1 MLSVIMS
8 RGPNFITRHFRQDAS
23 LVGTM
28 LAFGLSTL
36 VVVVAVTIPMDL
48 STDSLFALAVV
59 MGPTLALPG
68 LIVFAVRLVRRG
80 SHRGRCD
87 ECRAAGAVEVRYLQ
101 VTGLLV
107 LAVLKEARFE
117 ACSEC
122 SARAFSATSA
132 HTALFGWWSVLT
144 PLVVPWVLLNNLA
157 FFLKQRIF
165 RGRGRTAALEE
176 HRDYAKN
183 LLRTKE
189 FEVVVEVISDTTGCD
204 AQVVAE
210 WLRTL

>member
-1 MLSVIMS
+1 MS
-8 RGPNFITRHFRQDAS
+8 RGPSFITRYFRQDAS
-23 LVGTM
+23 LIGTM

-36 VVVVAVTIPMDL
+36 VIVIAATVPMDL
-48 STDSLFALAVV
+48 SKDALFALAVV
-59 MGPTLALPG
+59 MGPAVALPG
-68 LIVFAVRLVRRG
+68 LVVFLARLVRRR

-87 ECRAAGAVEVRYLQ
+87 ECRAPGALEVRYLQ

-107 LAVLKEARFE
+107 LAVVKEARFE

-122 SARAFSATSA
+122 SARACSATSA

-157 FFLKQRIF
+157 FFLKQRIA
-165 RGRGRTAALEE
+165 RGAAHTAALEE

-183 LLRTKE
+183 LLRTKD
-189 FEVVVEVISDTTGCD
+189 FDVVVEVISEVTRCD
-204 AQVVAE
+204 PAVVAK

>member
-1 MLSVIMS
+1 MT

-36 VVVVAVTIPMDL
+36 VVVIAVAMPMDL
-48 STDSLFALAVV
+48 SSDALFALAVV

-68 LIVFAVRLVRRG
+68 LIVFVARLVRRR

-87 ECRAAGAVEVRYLQ
+87 ECRAPGAAEVRYLQ

-122 SARAFSATSA
+122 SARACSATSA
-132 HTALFGWWSVLT
+132 HTALFGWWNLLT
-144 PLVVPWVLLNNLA
+144 PLVVPWVLLNNVA
-157 FFLKQRIF
+157 FFLKQRIT
-165 RGRGRTAALEE
+165 RGAARTAALEE
-176 HRDYAKN
+176 HREYAKN
-183 LLRTKE
+183 LLRTKD
-189 FEVVVEVISDTTGCD
+189 FDVVVEVISDTTRCD
-204 AQVVAE
+204 PAVVAK